1 MHILYCIVLYCTMHI
16 VLYFC
21 SVSDG
26 RYRAK
31 HRIRESNFTSFI
43 IVIYIYVSVLS
54 RTSSN
59 AITYF
64 IKTLDIF
71 GHLIFYT
78 GIANKFLYLSLFIRE
93 KGDNKTYF
101 RW

>member
-1 MHILYCIVLYCTMHI
+1 MHILYCIVQCILYCIFARYLTGGI
-16 VLYFC
+16 EQNIGSESQISRALLSLY
-21 SVSDG
+21 
-26 RYRAK
+26 
-31 HRIRESNFTSFI
+31 
-43 IVIYIYVSVLS
+43 IYIYVSVLS

-59 AITYF
+59 AIKYL